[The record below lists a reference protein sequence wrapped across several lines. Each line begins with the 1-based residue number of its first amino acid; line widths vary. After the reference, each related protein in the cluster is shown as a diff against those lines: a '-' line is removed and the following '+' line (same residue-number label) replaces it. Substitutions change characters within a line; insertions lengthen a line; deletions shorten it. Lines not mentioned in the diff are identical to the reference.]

1 MDSINFDD
9 VWRSV
14 RKERKKFSC
23 LLLSKFKE
31 CKDSTFY
38 DRCSTLNTQ
47 DQFVMHSDRPKNN
60 KRKQESPK
68 SSAET
73 EQILDI
79 ISKKRFLSDDETSNS
94 SSSSDEGSSS
104 SD

>member
-1 MDSINFDD
+1 MNSINFED

-38 DRCSTLNTQ
+38 DRCISLNTQ
-47 DQFVMHSDRPKNN
+47 DQFIMYNDRPKNN
-60 KRKQESPK
+60 KRKPESTK

-79 ISKKRFLSDDETSNS
+79 I
-94 SSSSDEGSSS
+94 
-104 SD
+104 